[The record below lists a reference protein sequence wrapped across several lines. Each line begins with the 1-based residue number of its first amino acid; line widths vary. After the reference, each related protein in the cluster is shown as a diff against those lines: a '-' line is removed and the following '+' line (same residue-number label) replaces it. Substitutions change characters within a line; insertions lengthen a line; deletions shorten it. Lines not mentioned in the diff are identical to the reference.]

1 MRSMTIEEA
10 TVTHRNDG
18 GAIGNVIVRD
28 FFGRGHQLGPG
39 PQVYLGEQLDAGS
52 EIFAHFHDVDQF
64 QVVVLGSGRFGRV
77 PVRPVTV
84 QYADAFA
91 PYGPIVAAEEG
102 IGFFVF
108 RRCAATGGWRMPGHA
123 KTMPKPMGRRFFLEV
138 TDANSRP
145 QEAEASRELLSGGY
159 EDGLAIELIR
169 MGPSATCISPR
180 ADAGEHHLLVCA
192 GSLERAG
199 KKLPPLSV
207 LVPHPDELAPA
218 LAASDEGAVVLVL
231 KFPRA
236 TRRVGSDPAKIRDD
250 GSGYVRAVNNA

>member
-1 MRSMTIEEA
+1 MTIEEA
-10 TVTHRNDG
+10 AATSRDDG
-18 GAIGNVIVRD
+18 GAIGNVVVRD
-28 FFGRGHQLGPG
+28 YFGRGHQLRPG
-39 PQVYLGEQLDAGS
+39 PQIYLGEQLDTGS

-64 QVVVLGSGRFGRV
+64 QVVVRGSGRFGRV

-91 PYGPIVAAEEG
+91 PYGPIVAAKGG

-123 KTMPKPMGRRFFLEV
+123 QMIPKPMGRRFFIDVADTE
-138 TDANSRP
+138 SRP
-145 QEAEASRELLSGGY
+145 GEAEAMHEVLRDPDD
-159 EDGLAIELIR
+159 DGLAIELIR
-169 MGPSATCISPR
+169 MGPFATSSSPR
-180 ADAGEHHLLVCA
+180 GDAGEQHLLVCA
-192 GSLERAG
+192 GSLTRAG
-199 KKLPPLSV
+199 KKLPPLSA
-207 LVPHPDELAPA
+207 LVPDPEELAPA

-236 TRRVGSDPAKIRDD
+236 TGRAGSDPAKVRHD

>member
-1 MRSMTIEEA
+1 MQHVTIEEA
-10 TVTHRNDG
+10 AATHRDDG

-28 FFGRGHQLGPG
+28 YFGRGHQLGPG
-39 PQVYLGEQLDAGS
+39 PQVYLGEQLDAES
-52 EIFAHFHDVDQF
+52 ELFAHFHDVDQF
-64 QVVVLGSGRFGRV
+64 QVVVRGSGRFGRV
-77 PVRPVTV
+77 PVCPVTV

-91 PYGPIVAAEEG
+91 PYGPIVAAENG

-123 KTMPKPMGRRFFLEV
+123 NMIPKPIGRRFFIEV
-138 TDANSRP
+138 ADTESRP
-145 QEAEASRELLSGGY
+145 KEAETSREVLRGGD

-169 MGPSATCISPR
+169 MGPFATCSSPR
-180 ADAGEHHLLVCA
+180 GDAGEQHLLVCA

-199 KKLPPLSV
+199 KRLPPLSA
-207 LVPHPDELAPA
+207 LVPDPDEQAPA

-231 KFPRA
+231 KFPQATGRA
-236 TRRVGSDPAKIRDD
+236 GSDPKKIRHD